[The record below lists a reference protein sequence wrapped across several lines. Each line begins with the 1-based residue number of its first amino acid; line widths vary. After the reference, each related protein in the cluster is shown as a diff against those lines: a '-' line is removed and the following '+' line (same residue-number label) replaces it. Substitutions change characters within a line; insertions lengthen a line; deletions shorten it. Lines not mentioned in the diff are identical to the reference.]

1 MKKDNFTSIPFP
13 PRRLSLGSEWA
24 RPYPILGILQ
34 ERSGAPE
41 LLLAWTD
48 PDVVRRVTITFPLL
62 LVDTTLPATVG
73 TETCRWDGLS
83 TPYQAKPFSVFPTP
97 AVHGRRLSSSFEHL
111 HQNSARL
118 SPRKKNLSPTK
129 DTTPTGSPIAICSIT
144 MRSLHLSTGSAHRHP
159 HPHSGAEGRAPE
171 KDNFLVWLLRWHP
184 GRLARLSRALDSG
197 HCTGLKTVKVDS
209 AERKRQSRPWDGP
222 LSGSCTSEKG
232 LGFSGGP
239 STVAKRY
246 FVILG
251 FDRRPG
257 WLDD

>member
-129 DTTPTGSPIAICSIT
+129 DTTPTGSLPHCDLLHHDAITSSLDRICASASASTFRRGRKGTREGQFLGLVVT
-144 MRSLHLSTGSAHRHP
+144 MAPRAASQIV
-159 HPHSGAEGRAPE
+159 EG
-171 KDNFLVWLLRWHP
+171 P
-184 GRLARLSRALDSG
+184 G
-197 HCTGLKTVKVDS
+197 
-209 AERKRQSRPWDGP
+209 
-222 LSGSCTSEKG
+222 
-232 LGFSGGP
+232 
-239 STVAKRY
+239 
-246 FVILG
+246 
-251 FDRRPG
+251 
-257 WLDD
+257 